1 MAGGFGGIVT
11 DWHVV
16 LHNDEMNT
24 FPLVVDVL
32 NRVAGLKLDDAVAG
46 ARRVHEHGSVLI
58 SAAGRDAAEATVARL
73 HSFGLDA
80 SVGRSEP

>member
-1 MAGGFGGIVT
+1 VT

-16 LHNDEMNT
+16 VHDDDMNM
-24 FPLVVDVL
+24 FPVVVDVL
-32 NRVAGLKLDDAVAG
+32 NRVVGLPLAEAVAG
-46 ARRVHEHGSVLI
+46 TRRIHEHGSVSI

-73 HSFGLDA
+73 HSYGLNA